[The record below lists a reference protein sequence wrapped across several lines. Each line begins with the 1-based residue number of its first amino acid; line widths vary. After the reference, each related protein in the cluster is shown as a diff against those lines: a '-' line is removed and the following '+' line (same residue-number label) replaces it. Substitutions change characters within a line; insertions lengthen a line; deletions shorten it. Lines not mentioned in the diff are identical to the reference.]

1 MKFQGKKT
9 VLLFALLVA
18 TFGFSQVS
26 TIDTRDEL
34 KLGFKAGV
42 NFSNVYDEE
51 GQDFVAQGKT
61 GFAAGA
67 FVAIP
72 LGKFFGVQPEVMYS
86 QKGFKAVGKVL
97 GFDYNYTRTT
107 TFVDIPL
114 LLQIK
119 PIPMLSFVAGP
130 QFSYLLETKNEF
142 NGSSSTTTEQSI
154 NSDNYKK
161 NIFGFV
167 VGADVNIDHFS
178 LSARAGWD
186 ISKSDVDGNSSAP
199 RYKNQVIQL
208 TAGYT
213 F

>member
-26 TIDTRDEL
+26 IIDTRDEL

-72 LGKFFGVQPEVMYS
+72 IGKFFGVQPEVMYS

>member
-72 LGKFFGVQPEVMYS
+72 IGKFFGVQPEVMYS

-154 NSDNYKK
+154 NSENYKK